1 MKINLKPDND
11 MSTQKQKIGHVPTLI
26 LKPKAEKPA
35 SVGLLWIHGGGYIT
49 GMKEMVY
56 MSRAVDI
63 LKRYGVTVFSPGYRL
78 AWLHPYPAAVNDCFE
93 VLEYM
98 DKHRSELGFDRIMVG
113 GESAGG
119 GLCAAVCMMARDRG
133 IHISFQLPL
142 YPMLS
147 NLDTES
153 SRDNHGRIW
162 NTRRNHIGW
171 RLYLRGDAKKAVSPY
186 ASPAQQT
193 DYRGLPPCYTFVGE
207 GEPFCTETLQ
217 YVANLKAA
225 CIEAEVDVYPT
236 NVHAFD
242 MLYPEQEI
250 AKQASERLAEKVGCL
265 LAQDESSCQPSSQD
279 TIANRKLLAAMSEGK
294 EAV

>member
-1 MKINLKPDND
+1 MRIRLRPDSD
-11 MSTQKQKIGHVPTLI
+11 MSVQRQKIGRVPTLI
-26 LKPKAEKPA
+26 LRPKAIESA
-35 SVGLLWIHGGGYIT
+35 RVGLLWIHGGGYIT
-49 GMKEMVY
+49 GMKEMVH
-56 MSRAVDI
+56 MSRAADI

-78 AWLHPYPAAVNDCFE
+78 AWLHPYPAAVNDCFT
-93 VLEYM
+93 VLQYM
-98 DKHRSELGFDRIMVG
+98 DGHRKDLGFDRIMVG

-119 GLCAAVCMMARDRG
+119 GLCAAVCMMARDKD
-133 IHISFQLPL
+133 IHISFQIPL

-171 RLYLRGDAKKAVSPY
+171 RLYLRGAAKKAVSPY
-186 ASPAQQT
+186 ASPARQT

-207 GEPFCTETLQ
+207 GEPFYTETLQ
-217 YVANLKAA
+217 YAANLRAA
-225 CIEAEVDVYPT
+225 GVEAMADVYPT

-250 AKQASERLAEKVGCL
+250 AKQAGKRLLEQVG
-265 LAQDESSCQPSSQD
+265 LALAHNGSSCLSPP
-279 TIANRKLLAAMSEGK
+279 
-294 EAV
+294 

>member
-1 MKINLKPDND
+1 MKIKLRPDED
-11 MSTQKQKIGHVPTLI
+11 MSVQRQKISSVPTLI
-26 LKPKAEKPA
+26 LKPKVTGPA
-35 SVGLLWIHGGGYIT
+35 RVGLLWIHGGGYIT

-78 AWLHPYPAAVNDCFE
+78 AWLHPYPAAVNDCFA

-98 DKHRSELGFDRIMVG
+98 DQHRTELGFDRIMVG

-119 GLCAAVCMMARDRG
+119 GLCAAVCMIARDRG
-133 IHISFQLPL
+133 IRVSFQLPL

-147 NLDTES
+147 NLDTQS
-153 SRDNHGRIW
+153 SRDNHGKIW
-162 NTRRNHIGW
+162 NTRRNHLGW
-171 RLYLRGDAKKAVSPY
+171 KLYLRSDAKKAVSPY

-193 DYRGLPPCYTFVGE
+193 DYHDLPPCYTFVGE
-207 GEPFCTETLQ
+207 GEPFYTETLQ

-225 CIEAEVDVYPT
+225 GVEAEADVYPT

-250 AKQASERLAEKVGCL
+250 AKQASAKLLERVGSA
-265 LAQDESSCQPSSQD
+265 LAQ
-279 TIANRKLLAAMSEGK
+279 KLLQDLDM
-294 EAV
+294 

>member
-1 MKINLKPDND
+1 MRINLRPDSD
-11 MSTQKQKIGHVPTLI
+11 MSVQKQKIGSVPTLI
-26 LKPKAEKPA
+26 LKPKAIEPA
-35 SVGLLWIHGGGYIT
+35 HVGLLWIHGGGYIT

-56 MSRAVDI
+56 ISRAVDI
-63 LKRYGVTVFSPGYRL
+63 LKQYGVTVYSPGYRL
-78 AWLHPYPAAVNDCFE
+78 AWLHPYPAAINDCFA

-98 DKHRSELGFDRIMVG
+98 DKHREELGFDRIMVG

-119 GLCAAVCMMARDRG
+119 GLCAAVCMMARDKG
-133 IHISFQLPL
+133 IHVSFQLPL

-162 NTRRNHIGW
+162 NTQRNHLGW
-171 RLYLRGDAKKAVSPY
+171 RVYLRGDAKKTVSPY

-193 DYRGLPPCYTFVGE
+193 DYRSMPPCYTFVGE
-207 GEPFCTETLQ
+207 GEPFYAETLQ

-225 CIEAEVDVYPT
+225 GVEAEADVYPT

-242 MLYPEQEI
+242 MLYPEQEA
-250 AKQASERLAEKVGCL
+250 AKQASK
-265 LAQDESSCQPSSQD
+265 
-279 TIANRKLLAAMSEGK
+279 KLLEQVGSAMKQGI
-294 EAV
+294 